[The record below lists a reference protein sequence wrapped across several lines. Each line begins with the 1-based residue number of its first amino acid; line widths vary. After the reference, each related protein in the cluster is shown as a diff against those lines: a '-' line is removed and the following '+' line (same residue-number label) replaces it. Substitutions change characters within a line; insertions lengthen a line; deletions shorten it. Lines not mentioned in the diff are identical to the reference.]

1 MINLRHINGLIDHQ
15 DQVVPGV
22 AACIPDSSINNLCLV
37 FYIYGRFW
45 SLSAK
50 WSPKNGL
57 YNIVYGHL
65 EKTNKILNVS
75 NLKM

>member
-1 MINLRHINGLIDHQ
+1 LA
-15 DQVVPGV
+15 VVGCCWLLLAV
-22 AACIPDSSINNLCLV
+22 VGCCWLLLAVVGWV

-57 YNIVYGHL
+57 YNIVYGRL

>member
-1 MINLRHINGLIDHQ
+1 M
-15 DQVVPGV
+15 
-22 AACIPDSSINNLCLV
+22 AEEV

-57 YNIVYGHL
+57 YNISYGHL
-65 EKTNKILNVS
+65 EYTNKILNVS
-75 NLKM
+75 NLNKYKYFVLMSVYIKKGYINRFY

>member
-1 MINLRHINGLIDHQ
+1 MKQHFQILYLFFTLTIGLGHYRT
-15 DQVVPGV
+15 VPK
-22 AACIPDSSINNLCLV
+22 LV

-57 YNIVYGHL
+57 YNIFYGRL
-65 EKTNKILNVS
+65 ENTNKILNIS